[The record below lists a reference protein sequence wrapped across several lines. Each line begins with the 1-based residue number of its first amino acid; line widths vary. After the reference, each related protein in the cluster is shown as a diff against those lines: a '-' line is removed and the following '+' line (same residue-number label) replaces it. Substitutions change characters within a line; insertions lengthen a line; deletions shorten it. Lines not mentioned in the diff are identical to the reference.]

1 MERPVLRLLWWK
13 AHFRMDLS
21 LMPQVSRRRFTPTV
35 EWSGDITQTLGLL
48 LNTSRDT
55 TPARRLH
62 CKVWAKPVPKPG
74 KEEPCSLCVFD
85 STDIASMAWRGRSQ
99 MSTSPVP
106 RGGGDRRRCLCS
118 KPQAE
123 PPPPPPTAYGR
134 LRTRRDAHRGL
145 PGPGHATHSRT
156 LGQREASAIN
166 DWRRCPR
173 GPRGQKASGIGSG
186 RSPRTLP
193 TRLAARE
200 AAPSPNQR
208 LPKATPS
215 PRRRDKDHDKRWTAR
230 RRPR

>member
-156 LGQREASAIN
+156 LEQREASAIN

-173 GPRGQKASGIGSG
+173 GTRGTRPAALASDAPHE
-186 RSPRTLP
+186 RSPRSLRVWKLP
-193 TRLAARE
+193 RARNKGCPSQRHRRGAA
-200 AAPSPNQR
+200 
-208 LPKATPS
+208 
-215 PRRRDKDHDKRWTAR
+215 
-230 RRPR
+230 